1 MIRRAA
7 VIGLVATALIAVTG
21 LREAHGQPWAVDVS
35 AGRINYPLA
44 TDVGTAH
51 LMGTLRY
58 DPTPWAW
65 LYGAGALPMRA
76 GDPLWTSA
84 GTGGRWTP
92 ARWRHRPTTR
102 GVEYAAEGFL
112 FRDRL
117 VPQSGSGASVDALP
131 FVRLTGGRG
140 HVDIRAGWRGYALTQ
155 ADTRD
160 RRGVLETG
168 ARLAYGSA
176 TQFDAETRFVH
187 ADDTTYPFVG
197 AGLSTAVGSLPV
209 QIRLQAGRWLSDF
222 ASPTVWSAGLMAPLG
237 PRAGLWAA
245 VRQDAPDPL
254 YWNAPRRSWSVG
266 VTRRLGRPPLSALP
280 RSATPGTVTIRVDV
294 RDAAGDTLSIAGD
307 FSNWRPMPM
316 RREGDAWV
324 VRLPLTAGVYHYAFR
339 SHTGQWFVPASVAGR
354 RDDGFG
360 GHIAILVVS

>member
-1 MIRRAA
+1 VSRRVG
-7 VIGLVATALIAVTG
+7 VIALVVAGTMTATG
-21 LREAHGQPWAVDVS
+21 LREAHGQSWAVDLS

-51 LMGTLRY
+51 VMGTLRY

-76 GDPLWTSA
+76 GDPFWTSA
-84 GTGGRWTP
+84 GAGGRWMP
-92 ARWRHRPTTR
+92 ARWRHRETSV
-102 GVEYAAEGFL
+102 GVDYAAEGFL

-117 VPQSGSGASVDALP
+117 VPQSGSGASLDALP
-131 FVRLTGGRG
+131 FVRLTAGRG
-140 HVDIRAGWRGYALTQ
+140 QVDLRAGWRGYALSQ
-155 ADTRD
+155 SDTRD
-160 RRGVLETG
+160 RRGVIETG
-168 ARLAYGSA
+168 ARLAYGTA
-176 TQFDAETRFVH
+176 TQFEAETRLVH
-187 ADDTTYPFVG
+187 ADGTTYPFVG
-197 AGLSTAVGSLPV
+197 AALASGIGSLPV
-209 QIRLQAGRWLSDF
+209 QVRLQAGRWLSDF
-222 ASPTVWSAGLMAPLG
+222 ASPTAWSAGLTVPLG
-237 PRAGLWAA
+237 RRAALWAA

-266 VTRRLGRPPLSALP
+266 VTRRLGRGLRSALP
-280 RSATPGTVTIRVDV
+280 QSATAGTVTIRVEV
-294 RDAAGDTLSIAGD
+294 REAAGDTLSIAGD

-324 VRLPLTAGVYHYAFR
+324 VRLPLAPGVYHYAFR
-339 SHTGQWFVPASVAGR
+339 SHSGEWFVPASVAGR